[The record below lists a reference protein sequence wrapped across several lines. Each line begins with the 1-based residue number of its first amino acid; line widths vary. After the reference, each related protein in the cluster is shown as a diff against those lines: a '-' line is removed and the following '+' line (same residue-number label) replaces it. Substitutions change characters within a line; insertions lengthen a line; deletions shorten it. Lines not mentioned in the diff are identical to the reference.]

1 MSSKE
6 DFKFNGTVVVHNDE
20 KKTAAE
26 TSSSCVFVAYH
37 VGGDDYKLIMA
48 NDLGKAYEDNVIKY
62 LSRAMPSDLHTIE
75 RGGVRNFKRKLSMDE
90 SQPISLREAMQR
102 QLKEPLKHQQVEV
115 IEVEAVVGDGKS

>member
-26 TSSSCVFVAYH
+26 TSSSCVFVAHH
-37 VGGDDYKLIMA
+37 VSGDDYKLIMA
-48 NDLGKAYEDNVIKY
+48 NDLSKAYEDNVIKY
-62 LSRAMPSDLHTIE
+62 LSRAMLSDLHAIE

-115 IEVEAVVGDGKS
+115 IEVEAVVGDGKA